1 MKIKWLWKE
10 ISEIWPK
17 KIATL
22 ELLKVKSSLRYHLGT
37 HFIRKVRFGIWGKY
51 RTGPNR
57 TGYRTGPVNPVS
69 PVRFGPPLFQS
80 LTYKKQNKNPQKT
93 RLINQ
98 IKHLFFTIAVHFNN
112 NRSHFHIHN
121 DYGLGHVKFTRN
133 WLEAF
138 QDNIQPAPPVISM
151 TSSPGITMHSGTV
164 ISGYVVFKLWG
175 TLSISFYNTRYISYL
190 L

>member
-1 MKIKWLWKE
+1 MKKNLDKF
-10 ISEIWPK
+10 
-17 KIATL
+17 AF
-22 ELLKVKSSLRYHLGT
+22 KS
-37 HFIRKVRFGIWGKY
+37 
-51 RTGPNR
+51 
-57 TGYRTGPVNPVS
+57 
-69 PVRFGPPLFQS
+69 FQS

-138 QDNIQPAPPVISM
+138 QDNIQPAPPIISM

-175 TLSISFYNTRYISYL
+175 TLSILFYNTIYISYL

>member
-1 MKIKWLWKE
+1 MKKNLDKF
-10 ISEIWPK
+10 
-17 KIATL
+17 AF
-22 ELLKVKSSLRYHLGT
+22 KS
-37 HFIRKVRFGIWGKY
+37 
-51 RTGPNR
+51 
-57 TGYRTGPVNPVS
+57 
-69 PVRFGPPLFQS
+69 FQS

-138 QDNIQPAPPVISM
+138 HGDIQPAPPVISM

-164 ISGYVVFKLWG
+164 ISGYVVQIVRHFIN
-175 TLSISFYNTRYISYL
+175 SIL
-190 L
+190 

>member
-1 MKIKWLWKE
+1 MKKNLDKF
-10 ISEIWPK
+10 
-17 KIATL
+17 AF
-22 ELLKVKSSLRYHLGT
+22 KS
-37 HFIRKVRFGIWGKY
+37 
-51 RTGPNR
+51 
-57 TGYRTGPVNPVS
+57 
-69 PVRFGPPLFQS
+69 FQS
-80 LTYKKQNKNPQKT
+80 LTYKKQKKNPQKT

-164 ISGYVVFKLWG
+164 ISGYVVFKL
-175 TLSISFYNTRYISYL
+175 
-190 L
+190 